1 MAMTP
6 AAPLLCLLAAFFGG
20 EGHPAPPAMGDDLE
34 QCVRTFRRAAAGRA
48 SAAGQSKAQAALDA
62 LVALGDPAACEVIGL
77 EFAQCVQR
85 LGELESEQQRVRA
98 RLAQGQRVVDG
109 LSLRAEKDESLAQV
123 LKDQVRA
130 AAGLTRRLGDL
141 EEKGEV
147 LRPWKRAVVGGAGR
161 LLTQLSDS
169 RKRSALKE
177 IWKQAEKEEFWNT
190 RLAAVGFL
198 GAVGG
203 EDTTKRLQAVLADL
217 ASDCVRLER
226 GLPRK
231 EAEVHKMEARL
242 QKESDQ
248 SGGGV
253 SGASAAQ
260 YEKIKREAAADRRQ
274 ITEMGQVCDEC
285 ALSAG
290 RALSRLQPEAQAK
303 ALRALLKAQK
313 KATTGARLRTLQIL
327 SAVECEPAQAA
338 LLGCLDGEDEPL
350 VVATI
355 LRELAP
361 YGPATLPTEVAIAH
375 LAHESWFVQRGAIEA
390 LVILGQR
397 EGVGAMITALEGA
410 SGRLRTDLRGG
421 LAALTGLDYHTNH
434 TLWQTWWEADGDQF
448 EVPETG
454 RTLSAALPA
463 RDSVGMTFFGITTES
478 QRVLFL
484 LDLSGSMNYS
494 MIARDNPT
502 DSPGVPP
509 DLPRGKEQS
518 RLQSAKVDL
527 VRALGG
533 LREGALFNL
542 VLYASDVWTWQDEL
556 VEMEGKQRVGVQE
569 YVDGLRASGGTNI
582 YGALRTALEIAGVKG
597 GEEWDSP
604 RIDTL
609 FLLTDGRPSV
619 GLTTQPDEILAYVR
633 EKNRS
638 GGIVIHTIG
647 LSGAQDAYL
656 LSELAA
662 QNGGTYS
669 AR

>member
-1 MAMTP
+1 MALTP
-6 AAPLLCLLAAFFGG
+6 AVPLFCLLAAFLGG
-20 EGHPAPPAMGDDLE
+20 EGHSAPPAVRDDLE
-34 QCVRTFRRAAAGRA
+34 QCVRTFRRAAARRA
-48 SAAGQSKAQAALDA
+48 TAESQAEAQVALDA
-62 LVALGDPAACEVIGL
+62 LVALGDPEACEVIGF
-77 EFAQCVQR
+77 EFAQCIQR
-85 LGELESEQQRVRA
+85 LGEVQSEEQRVRA
-98 RLAQGQRVVDG
+98 RLAQSQRVVAG
-109 LSLRAEKDESLAQV
+109 LSLRAEQDESLAQV

-130 AAGLTRRLGDL
+130 AEGLTRRLGEL

-147 LRPWKRAVVGGAGR
+147 LRPWKKAVAGGAGR
-161 LLTQLSDS
+161 LLTQLNDS

-177 IWKQAEKEEFWNT
+177 IRNQAEKEEVWNT

-198 GAVGG
+198 GEVGG
-203 EDTTKRLQAVLADL
+203 EDTPKRLQAVLADL

-231 EAEVHKMEARL
+231 EAEVRKMEARL

-248 SGGGV
+248 SGGGL
-253 SGASAAQ
+253 SAASAAQ
-260 YEKIKREAAADRRQ
+260 YEKIKREAAGDRRL
-274 ITEMGQVCDEC
+274 ITAMGQVCDEC
-285 ALSAG
+285 VLSAG
-290 RALSRLQPEAQAK
+290 RALSRMQPAAQAK
-303 ALRALLKAQK
+303 ALAALLKAQR
-313 KATTGARLRTLQIL
+313 KAPTGARLRTLQIL
-327 SAVECEPAQAA
+327 GAVECEPAQAA
-338 LLGCLDGEDEPL
+338 LLGCLEGEDEPL
-350 VVATI
+350 AMATI

-361 YGPATLPTEVAIAH
+361 FGPDTLPAAGVIEH
-375 LAHESWFVQRGAIEA
+375 LAHESWMVQRAAIEA

-421 LAALTGLDYHTNH
+421 LVALTGLDYHTNH
-434 TLWQTWWEADGDQF
+434 TLWQTWWEADGAQF

-502 DSPGVPP
+502 DAQGVPP

-518 RLQSAKVDL
+518 RLQAAKVDM

-556 VEMEGKQRVGVQE
+556 VEMESTRRVDVQE
-569 YVDGLRASGGTNI
+569 YVDDLRASGGTNI

-597 GEEWDSP
+597 GEKWDSP

-633 EKNRS
+633 DKNRS

>member
-1 MAMTP
+1 
-6 AAPLLCLLAAFFGG
+6 
-20 EGHPAPPAMGDDLE
+20 
-34 QCVRTFRRAAAGRA
+34 
-48 SAAGQSKAQAALDA
+48 
-62 LVALGDPAACEVIGL
+62 
-77 EFAQCVQR
+77 
-85 LGELESEQQRVRA
+85 
-98 RLAQGQRVVDG
+98 
-109 LSLRAEKDESLAQV
+109 
-123 LKDQVRA
+123 
-130 AAGLTRRLGDL
+130 
-141 EEKGEV
+141 
-147 LRPWKRAVVGGAGR
+147 
-161 LLTQLSDS
+161 
-169 RKRSALKE
+169 
-177 IWKQAEKEEFWNT
+177 
-190 RLAAVGFL
+190 
-198 GAVGG
+198 
-203 EDTTKRLQAVLADL
+203 
-217 ASDCVRLER
+217 
-226 GLPRK
+226 
-231 EAEVHKMEARL
+231 MEARL

-274 ITEMGQVCDEC
+274 ITAMGQVCDEC
-285 ALSAG
+285 VLSAG
-290 RALSRLQPEAQAK
+290 RALFRMQPDAQAK
-303 ALRALLKAQK
+303 ALTALLKAQR
-313 KATTGARLRTLQIL
+313 KASTGARLRTLQIL
-327 SAVECEPAQAA
+327 SAVECGPAQAA
-338 LLGCLDGEDEPL
+338 LLRCLDGEDEPL
-350 VVATI
+350 AIATI

-361 YGPATLPTEVAIAH
+361 YGPVVLPTFVVIAQ
-375 LAHESWFVQRGAIEA
+375 LSHESWLVQRAAIEA

-397 EGVGAMITALEGA
+397 EGVRAMITALEGA
-410 SGRLRTDLRGG
+410 SGRVRTDLRGG
-421 LAALTGLDYHTNH
+421 LVALTGLDYHTNH
-434 TLWQTWWEADGDQF
+434 TLWQTWWEADGEQF

-484 LDLSGSMNYS
+484 LDLSGSMNFS

-502 DSPGVPP
+502 DTPGVPP

-518 RLQSAKVDL
+518 RLEAAKVDL
-527 VRALGG
+527 ARALGG
-533 LREGALFNL
+533 LREGAVFNL

-556 VEMEGKQRVGVQE
+556 VEMEGTQRVDVQE
-569 YVDGLRASGGTNI
+569 YVGSLRASGGTNI

>member
-1 MAMTP
+1 MTP
-6 AAPLLCLLAAFFGG
+6 AVPLFWLLATFLGG
-20 EGHPAPPAMGDDLE
+20 ESHPAPPIMEDDLE
-34 QCVRTFRRAAAGRA
+34 QCVRTFRRAAAKR
-48 SAAGQSKAQAALDA
+48 SNPNSQSEAQAALDA
-62 LVALGDPAACEVIGL
+62 LVALGDPEACEVIGL
-77 EFAQCVQR
+77 EFAQCVQH
-85 LGELESEQQRVRA
+85 LGEVESEQRRVRA
-98 RLAQGQRVVDG
+98 QLAQGQRVVDG
-109 LSLRAEKDESLAQV
+109 LTLRAVKDESLAEV

-130 AAGLTRRLGDL
+130 AEGLARRLAEL
-141 EEKGEV
+141 EEKSAA
-147 LRPWKRAVVGGAGR
+147 LRPWKSAVAGGAGR

-177 IWKQAEKEEFWNT
+177 IWKQAEREEFWST
-190 RLAAVGFL
+190 RLAAIGFL
-198 GAVGG
+198 GEVGG

-217 ASDCVRLER
+217 ASECVRLER

-231 EAEVHKMEARL
+231 EAEVRKMEARL

-248 SGGGV
+248 SGGGL
-253 SGASAAQ
+253 SGASRAQ

-274 ITEMGQVCDEC
+274 ITQMGQVCDEC

-290 RALSRLQPEAQAK
+290 RALSRMQPDTQAK
-303 ALRALLKAQK
+303 TLAALLKAQSR
-313 KATTGARLRTLQIL
+313 APTGARLRTLQIL

-338 LLGCLDGEDEPL
+338 LLGFLDGEDEPL
-350 VVATI
+350 AIATI

-361 YGPATLPTEVAIAH
+361 YGLEALPTEVAIAH
-375 LAHESWFVQRGAIEA
+375 LAHKSWLVQRAAIEA
-390 LVILGQR
+390 LVVLGQR
-397 EGVGAMITALEGA
+397 EGVGAMIAALEGA
-410 SGRLRTDLRGG
+410 NGRLRTDLRGG

-434 TLWQTWWEADGDQF
+434 TLWQTWWEAEGTQF
-448 EVPETG
+448 EMPKTG

-463 RDSVGMTFFGITTES
+463 EDSIGMSFFGISTES

-484 LDLSGSMNYS
+484 LDLSGSMEFS

-502 DSPGVPP
+502 DAPGAPK

-518 RLQSAKVDL
+518 RIQAAKVDL

-556 VEMEGKQRVGVQE
+556 VVMEGNQRVEVQE
-569 YVDGLRASGGTNI
+569 YVDELSASGGTNI

-609 FLLTDGRPSV
+609 FLLTDGRPSM
-619 GLTTQPDEILAYVR
+619 GLTTNTDEILAYVR
-633 EKNRS
+633 DKNRS
-638 GGIVIHTIG
+638 AGIVIHTIG

-662 QNGGTYS
+662 QNGGTYA